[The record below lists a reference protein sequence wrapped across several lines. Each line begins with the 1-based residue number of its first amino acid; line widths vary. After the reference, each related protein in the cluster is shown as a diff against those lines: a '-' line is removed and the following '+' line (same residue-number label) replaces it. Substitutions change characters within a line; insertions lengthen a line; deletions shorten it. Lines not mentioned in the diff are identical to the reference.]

1 MMPLSV
7 NGKMASV
14 YRTLKIPNIYHTTDG
29 GCVKN
34 EIPIAFC
41 HPDDRR
47 EEGSKYIN

>member
-29 GCVKN
+29 GC
-34 EIPIAFC
+34 AF
-41 HPDDRR
+41 
-47 EEGSKYIN
+47 YVFMQINNGLFS